1 MKQGWETKKLGDVIQ
16 KTETIDPAKNP
27 DIEFTYIDVSSVN
40 NKDFFIESGTLL
52 KGKDAPSRARKLIKT
67 NDVIF
72 ATVRPTLKRIA
83 IVEKEFDKQVCSTGY
98 FVFRTKE
105 VLHNRLLFYF
115 LLSDNFNREMEKL
128 QKGASY
134 PAVTDSE
141 VRNQVISFPKSLPEQ
156 HRIVAILEEVFASI
170 TKAKANAE
178 QNLKNAKELFEA
190 LCHKELWFKCK
201 DYPRKVLSEIVDLN
215 RGGVKIGPFGS
226 VLKIHELV
234 DNGDARVL
242 YIENIVNNKF
252 DWEKEKRITSEKFNE
267 LRSYEVFSGD
277 VLITIMGTIGRTA
290 IVPKNLGR
298 SIISSH
304 LIKIT
309 PNPKLITS
317 EFLNYSLNLN
327 PSVVQQLFGQAKGAI
342 MKGINSTIIK
352 NLLIPL
358 PPLKEQMITVN
369 LLDVYRKETQR
380 LETIYQRKLNDLE
393 ELKKSVL
400 QKAFNGEL

>member
-27 DIEFTYIDVSSVN
+27 DKEFTYIDVSSVN

-98 FVFRTKE
+98 FVFRTKK

-156 HRIVAILEEVFASI
+156 HRIVAILDEAFVSI
-170 TKAKANAE
+170 A
-178 QNLKNAKELFEA
+178 
-190 LCHKELWFKCK
+190 
-201 DYPRKVLSEIVDLN
+201 
-215 RGGVKIGPFGS
+215 
-226 VLKIHELV
+226 
-234 DNGDARVL
+234 
-242 YIENIVNNKF
+242 
-252 DWEKEKRITSEKFNE
+252 
-267 LRSYEVFSGD
+267 
-277 VLITIMGTIGRTA
+277 
-290 IVPKNLGR
+290 
-298 SIISSH
+298 
-304 LIKIT
+304 
-309 PNPKLITS
+309 
-317 EFLNYSLNLN
+317 
-327 PSVVQQLFGQAKGAI
+327 
-342 MKGINSTIIK
+342 
-352 NLLIPL
+352 
-358 PPLKEQMITVN
+358 
-369 LLDVYRKETQR
+369 
-380 LETIYQRKLNDLE
+380 
-393 ELKKSVL
+393 
-400 QKAFNGEL
+400 